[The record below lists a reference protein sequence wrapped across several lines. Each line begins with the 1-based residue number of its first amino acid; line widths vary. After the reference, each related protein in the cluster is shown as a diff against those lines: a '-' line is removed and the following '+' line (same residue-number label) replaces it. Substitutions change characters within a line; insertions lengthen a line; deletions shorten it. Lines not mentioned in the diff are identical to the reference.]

1 MSDLALTSTTRQSI
15 IAWGAIVAGALVAA
29 AVLFLLLG
37 FGAAAGLSVIS
48 PWSASGTAVK
58 AVGLLAAA
66 WFLVAAA
73 ASFWSGGYLA
83 SRLRNPWADLSVIE
97 ARSRD
102 RMHGVVVWAIGV
114 IIFVFL
120 GVAVSAGVIAEEAA
134 IGGAQS
140 AAEAYTLDTLFR
152 RAPDAPATNNSWNDA
167 HREEA
172 ARLLAHGVAPSAL
185 SPDEHAYLVRM
196 AETDAAVSHAT
207 AEARVKDAIADTK
220 KMADAARLGAITT
233 GFLSV
238 TGLFIALLAARMGAT
253 RGGRRREALTA
264 SR

>member
-1 MSDLALTSTTRQSI
+1 MSDLALSTTTRPSI

-37 FGAAAGLSVIS
+37 FGAAAGLSVVS
-48 PWSASGTAVK
+48 PWSSGTAVK
-58 AVGLLAAA
+58 AAGLLAAA
-66 WFLVAAA
+66 WFLIAAA
-73 ASFWSGGYLA
+73 GSFWSGGYLA
-83 SRLRNPWADLSVIE
+83 SRLRNPWADLSVME
-97 ARSRD
+97 AQSRD
-102 RMHGVVVWAIGV
+102 RLHGVVVWAIGV

-120 GVAVSAGVIAEEAA
+120 GVAAGAGVIAEDAT
-134 IGGAQS
+134 IGGS
-140 AAEAYTLDTLFR
+140 RGAAEAYTLDTLFR
-152 RAPDAPATNNSWNDA
+152 RASDAPATTNSWNDA

-172 ARLLAHGVAPSAL
+172 ARLLAHSVAPSVL

-196 AETDAAVSHAT
+196 AETDAGVSHAT
-207 AEARVKDAIADTK
+207 AEGRVKDAIADTK

-253 RGGRRREALTA
+253 RGGRRREILTA
-264 SR
+264 AR